1 MFIDS
6 CNSFRL
12 NQGEIP
18 KYTNEKQQKSFYLY
32 CMLVKFLGKKDSSKT
47 TARITPHTE
56 YLLLDN
62 AGPCNRSISRPET
75 ISNRHPMFRW
85 RIPLPTF
92 SGAYNRR
99 PMSPAETPAELKSW
113 APVAGVRF
121 GPYEYA

>member
-12 NQGEIP
+12 NRGEIP

-32 CMLVKFLGKKDSSKT
+32 CMLVKFLWKKDSSKT

-62 AGPCNRSISRPET
+62 AGPCNRKHKQTRNGGGFHYRLSAGLITGARCP
-75 ISNRHPMFRW
+75 
-85 RIPLPTF
+85 PLKPRQ
-92 SGAYNRR
+92 S
-99 PMSPAETPAELKSW
+99 
-113 APVAGVRF
+113 
-121 GPYEYA
+121 